1 MAVRIELMQ
10 VKERKRTPAVKCEGF
25 LSSELG
31 EALVEM
37 YPDLLESGAP
47 LNQISQ
53 ILWDK
58 KC

>member
-1 MAVRIELMQ
+1 MAIKIEYMQ
-10 VKERKRTPAVKCEGF
+10 VKEKKRVPAIKHEGF

-37 YPDLLESGAP
+37 YPDLLETGVP
-47 LNQISQ
+47 LNKISR

-58 KC
+58 K